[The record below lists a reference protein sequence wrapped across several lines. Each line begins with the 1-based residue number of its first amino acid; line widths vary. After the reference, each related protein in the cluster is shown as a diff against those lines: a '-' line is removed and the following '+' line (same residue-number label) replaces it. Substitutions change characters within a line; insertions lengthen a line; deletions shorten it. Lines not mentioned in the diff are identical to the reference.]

1 MILSDINNLL
11 WVEKY
16 RPKTVSDCILPID
29 LTKVFEGMI
38 KEGTIPNMMLYGKAG
53 TGKTTVA
60 RALARDLDADS
71 IVINCSEENG
81 IDTLRTKIRNYCSTV
96 SLNGGLKIVIL
107 DEFDYANAQSIQPAL
122 RGAIEEFANNC
133 RFIMTCN
140 YKNRIIDPLHSR
152 CTGIDFTVPN
162 SEKAQVASDVLKR
175 IEFILTNEKIPYEK
189 QVLVNLV
196 KKHFPDVRRIIN
208 ELQRYSSSGKIDVG
222 ILAQGSS
229 ESYKELLGYMKNKDF
244 ACCRKWVVQNLDLN
258 TTEFFK
264 RLYTE
269 LYTALKPNSIPQAIL
284 IIAEYQYKSAFAAD
298 QEINTMAMIVQL
310 MMDCEFN

>member
-1 MILSDINNLL
+1 MSDVNNLL

-16 RPKTVSDCILPID
+16 RPKTLSDCILPID
-29 LTKVFEGMI
+29 LTKIFQGMI

-60 RALARDLDADS
+60 RALARDLGADS
-71 IVINCSEENG
+71 IIINCSEENG

-140 YKNRIIDPLHSR
+140 YKSRIIEPLHSR

-162 SEKAQVASDVLKR
+162 SEKAQVAAEVLKR
-175 IEFILTNEKIPYEK
+175 IEFILSSEKVSYDK

-229 ESYKELLGYMKNKDF
+229 ESYKELLGFMKGKDF
-244 ACCRKWVVQNLDLN
+244 VACRKWVVQNLDLN
-258 TTEFFK
+258 TADFFK

-269 LYTALKPNSIPQAIL
+269 LYTGLKQNSIPQAIL
-284 IIAEYQYKSAFAAD
+284 IIADYQYKASFAAD
-298 QEINTMAMIVQL
+298 QEINTMALIVQL

>member
-1 MILSDINNLL
+1 MTTPDKLL

-16 RPKTVSDCILPID
+16 RPKTLSDCILPED
-29 LTKVFEGMI
+29 LTNIFNGMV
-38 KEGTIPNMMLYGKAG
+38 KEGKIPNMMFYGKAG

-60 RALARDLDADS
+60 KAIANDLGADS
-71 IVINCSEENG
+71 IIINCSEENG
-81 IDTLRTKIRNYCSTV
+81 IDTLRTKIRGYASTM
-96 SLNGGLKIVIL
+96 SLGGGLKIIIL

-122 RGAIEEFANNC
+122 RGAIEEFAKNC

-162 SEKAQVASDVLKR
+162 AEKAHIASGILKR
-175 IEFILTNEKIPYEK
+175 IEYILTQENVPYEK
-189 QVLVNLV
+189 TVLVNLV
-196 KKHFPDVRRIIN
+196 KKHFPDIRRIIN
-208 ELQRYSSSGKIDVG
+208 EIQRYASCGKIDVG

-229 ESYKELLGYMKNKDF
+229 DSYKELLSFMKNKDF
-244 ACCRKWVVQNLDLN
+244 VSCRKWVVQNLDLN
-258 TTEFFK
+258 TADFFK

-269 LYTALKPNSIPQAIL
+269 LYVSLKPTSIPQAIL

-298 QEINTMAMIVQL
+298 QEINTMALVVQL
-310 MMDCEFN
+310 MMECEFN

>member
-1 MILSDINNLL
+1 
-11 WVEKY
+11 
-16 RPKTVSDCILPID
+16 
-29 LTKVFEGMI
+29 MI

-60 RALARDLDADS
+60 RALARDLGADS
-71 IVINCSEENG
+71 IIINCSEENG

-96 SLNGGLKIVIL
+96 ALNGGLKIVIL

-133 RFIMTCN
+133 RFVMTCN
-140 YKNRIIDPLHSR
+140 YKSRIIEPLHSR

-162 SEKAQVASDVLKR
+162 SEKAQVAAEILKR
-175 IEFILTNEKIPYEK
+175 IEFILSSEKVSYDK

-208 ELQRYSSSGKIDVG
+208 ELQRYSSSGKIDIG

-229 ESYKELLGYMKNKDF
+229 ESYKELLGFMKGKDF
-244 ACCRKWVVQNLDLN
+244 VACRKWVVQNLDLN
-258 TTEFFK
+258 TADFFK

-269 LYTALKPNSIPQAIL
+269 LYTALKQNSIPQAIL

-298 QEINTMAMIVQL
+298 QEINTMALIVQL

>member
-1 MILSDINNLL
+1 VNNLL

-16 RPKTVSDCILPID
+16 RPKTLSDCILPID
-29 LTKVFEGMI
+29 LTKIFQGMI

-60 RALARDLDADS
+60 RALARDLGADS
-71 IVINCSEENG
+71 IIINCSEENG

-133 RFIMTCN
+133 RFVMTCN
-140 YKNRIIDPLHSR
+140 YKSRIIEPLHSR

-162 SEKAQVASDVLKR
+162 SEKAQVAAEVLKR
-175 IEFILTNEKIPYEK
+175 IEFILSSEKVSYDK

-229 ESYKELLGYMKNKDF
+229 ESYKELLGFMKGKDF
-244 ACCRKWVVQNLDLN
+244 VACRKWVVQNLDLN
-258 TTEFFK
+258 TADFFK
-264 RLYTE
+264 RLYNE
-269 LYTALKPNSIPQAIL
+269 LYTALKQNSIPQAIL

-298 QEINTMAMIVQL
+298 QEINTMALIVQL

>member
-1 MILSDINNLL
+1 MSNINNLL

-16 RPKTVSDCILPID
+16 RPKTLSDCILPID
-29 LTKVFEGMI
+29 LAKVFQGMI

-60 RALARDLDADS
+60 RALANDLGADS

-122 RGAIEEFANNC
+122 RGAIEEFAKNC

-162 SEKAQVASDVLKR
+162 AEKAEVALGVLKR
-175 IEFILTNEKIPYEK
+175 IEYILTNEKVDYDK
-189 QVLVNLV
+189 QVLVNLI

-208 ELQRYSSSGKIDVG
+208 ELQRYSSSGKIDIG

-229 ESYKELLGYMKNKDF
+229 ESYKELLGYMKKKDF

-269 LYTALKPNSIPQAIL
+269 LYTALKTNSIPQAIL

-298 QEINTMAMIVQL
+298 QEINTMALLVQL

>member
-1 MILSDINNLL
+1 VSDVTNLL

-16 RPKTVSDCILPID
+16 RPKTLSDCILPID
-29 LTKVFEGMI
+29 LTKIFQGMI

-60 RALARDLDADS
+60 RALARDLGADS
-71 IVINCSEENG
+71 IIINCSEENG
-81 IDTLRTKIRNYCSTV
+81 IDTLRTKIRNYCSTI
-96 SLNGGLKIVIL
+96 SLGGGLKIIIL

-133 RFIMTCN
+133 RFVMTCN
-140 YKNRIIDPLHSR
+140 YKSRIIEPLHSR

-162 SEKAQVASDVLKR
+162 SEKAQVAAEVLKR
-175 IEFILTNEKIPYEK
+175 IEFILSSEKVSYDK

-229 ESYKELLGYMKNKDF
+229 ESYKELLGFMKGKDF
-244 ACCRKWVVQNLDLN
+244 VACRKWVVQNLDLN
-258 TTEFFK
+258 TADFFK

-269 LYTALKPNSIPQAIL
+269 LYTALKQNSIPQAIL

-298 QEINTMAMIVQL
+298 QEINTMALIVQL

>member
-1 MILSDINNLL
+1 VSDVTNLL

-16 RPKTVSDCILPID
+16 RPKTLSDCILPTD
-29 LTKVFEGMI
+29 LSIVFNGMV

-60 RALARDLDADS
+60 RALANDLNADS

-152 CTGIDFTVPN
+152 CTGIDFTVPS
-162 SEKAQVASDVLKR
+162 SEKAQVAVGILKR
-175 IEFILTNEKIPYEK
+175 IEYILNNEKIPYDT
-189 QVLVNLV
+189 QVLSNLV
-196 KKHFPDVRRIIN
+196 KKHFPDIRRVIN

-222 ILAQGSS
+222 ILGQGSS
-229 ESYKELLGYMKNKDF
+229 ESYKELLGFMKAKDF
-244 ACCRKWVVQNLDLN
+244 TSCRKWVIQNLDLN
-258 TTEFFK
+258 TADFYK
-264 RLYTE
+264 RLYME

-284 IIAEYQYKSAFAAD
+284 IIAEYQYKSGFAAD
-298 QEINTMAMIVQL
+298 QEINTMALIVQL